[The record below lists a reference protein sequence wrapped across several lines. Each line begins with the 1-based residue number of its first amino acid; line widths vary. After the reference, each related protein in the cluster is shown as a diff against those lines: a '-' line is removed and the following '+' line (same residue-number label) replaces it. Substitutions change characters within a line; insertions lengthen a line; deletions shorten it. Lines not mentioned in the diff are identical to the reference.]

1 MRLAT
6 VRTACGPQLA
16 FECEGGFYTFR
27 DAAAAV
33 RRDARGPDEIH
44 SLIEGGAPALDRARD
59 IISLFRAAGL
69 PAEAYPEAALLAPI
83 PRPRKN
89 IFCVGKNYADHA
101 AERGSEPPRHPIFF
115 TKVPTA
121 VVGPGARV
129 PVPPQTTRFD
139 YEGELAVI
147 IGRKGKDIPASRAY
161 EHVFGYTIV
170 NDLTARDLQERHRQY
185 FKGKS
190 LDGSCPMGPVIVTAD
205 ELAELSSLEIET
217 RVNGELRQ
225 SAAVSQM
232 LFDVATLIS
241 VLSDGMTLEP
251 GDILATGTP
260 AGVGDASGRYLQPGD
275 VVEVRVSGIGS
286 LATYIV

>member
-1 MRLAT
+1 
-6 VRTACGPQLA
+6 
-16 FECEGGFYTFR
+16 
-27 DAAAAV
+27 
-33 RRDARGPDEIH
+33 
-44 SLIEGGAPALDRARD
+44 
-59 IISLFRAAGL
+59 
-69 PAEAYPEAALLAPI
+69 
-83 PRPRKN
+83 
-89 IFCVGKNYADHA
+89 
-101 AERGSEPPRHPIFF
+101 
-115 TKVPTA
+115 
-121 VVGPGARV
+121 
-129 PVPPQTTRFD
+129 
-139 YEGELAVI
+139 
-147 IGRKGKDIPASRAY
+147 
-161 EHVFGYTIV
+161 
-170 NDLTARDLQERHRQY
+170 
-185 FKGKS
+185 
-190 LDGSCPMGPVIVTAD
+190 MGPVIVTAD